1 MLEKG
6 KILCIYCTCQI
17 PTDYMEQI
25 SLCWIWRW
33 QCRPKGHK
41 VFALVQNHKD
51 FVRRADS
58 LGITCIIEPYKLC
71 ARQSP
76 DDKSKLW
83 DFFFNLF
90 LIRKLKKIVK
100 KYQIDIIHSNASNVD
115 FGAWIALFCKIP
127 HVWHIREML
136 YDDYHLLYDYPRII
150 KFLQK
155 ESG

>member
-1 MLEKG
+1 MGL
-6 KILCIYCTCQI
+6 
-17 PTDYMEQI
+17 
-25 SLCWIWRW
+25 
-33 QCRPKGHK
+33 
-41 VFALVQNHKD
+41 
-51 FVRRADS
+51 
-58 LGITCIIEPYKLC
+58 
-71 ARQSP
+71 
-76 DDKSKLW
+76 
-83 DFFFNLF
+83 FFNLF

-155 ESG
+155 RADKVICISNYVSQRRRIEGEMLPLSIMD